1 MERSWFF
8 TADEKDFFTEIQY
21 SEVKE
26 RTVHKNKVN
35 MPVLQ
40 VKIVNI
46 KCTPRRPVSFFLVII
61 SLHFPRAGH
70 CYYF

>member
-46 KCTPRRPVSFFLVII
+46 KCTPGGLF
-61 SLHFPRAGH
+61 HFS
-70 CYYF
+70 